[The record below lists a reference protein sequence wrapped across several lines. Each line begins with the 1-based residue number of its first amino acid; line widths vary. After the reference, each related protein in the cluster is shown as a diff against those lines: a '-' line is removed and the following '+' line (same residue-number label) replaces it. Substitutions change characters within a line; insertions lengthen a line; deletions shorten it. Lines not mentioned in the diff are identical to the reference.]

1 MGNAILATEI
11 FGSIVLLII
20 LYGALFEMK
29 EKSKKKTMFIIL
41 VSSVLAAQIVDG
53 ISYLGIDWRN
63 KERGF
68 FWITMVDFLLPF
80 LMYAIF
86 LQYIYVNMA
95 EKGKGKIL
103 FWPFAFGIGLCLFDI
118 AAGFYYGMKGML
130 FTLENGS
137 YALGEYYEGYL
148 LTYILVLG
156 YTILVIL
163 VNVKIMG
170 MHDTIAAVMF
180 LAIPIVFLVLNLLYS
195 EMAFSVASLSISMLV
210 VNTMLQADRESLLI
224 SNEAEIK
231 RVAHFD
237 ELTGLYNR
245 LAFTELIDRID
256 KEKKLGVIFGD
267 VNGLKYAN
275 DHFGHKAGDMLLCEF
290 SEMLL
295 GCFRKED
302 VYRISGDEFVV
313 LLPNVPQ
320 KVFEQKVGTLRH
332 KIAAKEVPIAAIGYT
347 FGSGAEVSR
356 LIDMAEAEM
365 YEDKKIFHEKYPK
378 YKR

>member
-53 ISYLGIDWRN
+53 ISYLGIDWSN

-118 AAGFYYGMKGML
+118 AVGFYYGMKGML

-210 VNTMLQADRESLLI
+210 VNTMLQADRESVLI

-245 LAFTELIDRID
+245 LAFTELVDRIG
-256 KEKKLGVIFGD
+256 KEKELGVIFGD
-267 VNGLKYAN
+267 VNGLKFTN
-275 DHFGHKAGDMLLCEF
+275 DHFGHKAGDKLLCDF